1 MKNFSFLFEF
11 SPEAVP
17 KTKIGVKILHLGG
30 TDYMHRNHHQENEDV
45 TQETESSQ

>member
-30 TDYMHRNHHQENEDV
+30 TDYMHRNHQENEDV